1 MTERAWAIAEVWAF
15 LAPIWF
21 LTLAALVW
29 GNTVLAKDDVRKG
42 LAWTLGASVVAFPV
56 VWAAFSYLA
65 GVNPQPK
72 FSATTVGGRVA
83 AMLFPVYSVL
93 LACGAFAFRIDD
105 ARKRGAPKRPL
116 TIRLVSGLFLM
127 LVTLLALGA
136 FGIGCLMAVGP
147 KPFG

>member
-1 MTERAWAIAEVWAF
+1 VTERLWAIAEVWAY
-15 LAPIWF
+15 LAPIWL

-29 GNTVLAKDDVRKG
+29 GHSVLAKEEVRKG

-65 GVNPQPK
+65 GSNPQPK
-72 FSATTVGGRVA
+72 LSATVVGGRVA
-83 AMLFPVYSVL
+83 AMLFPVYSAL
-93 LACGAFAFRIDD
+93 LACAAFAFRIEA

-116 TIRLVSGLFLM
+116 IVRAVSGLFLL

-136 FGIGCLMAVGP
+136 FGVACLMAVGP